1 MQNKTIGTILIV
13 ISIIVII
20 LLFFFKEKFT
30 STIPPMSTNTAEPC
44 AHQKLADI
52 LPYFYI
58 SITFLVVVMLLGL
71 YIIFY
76 KDKEKKAVED
86 YQDKITKRLEDI
98 KKNDIKEDKFE
109 VFLSAL
115 DEDEKKVV
123 RAIREQDGI
132 TQATLRIRTG
142 LSKTKLSF
150 ILSDL
155 EKKEILTKVAKGRT
169 NQVFLKKK
177 I

>member
-1 MQNKTIGTILIV
+1 MQNKTIGTVLIV

-30 STIPPMSTNTAEPC
+30 NTIPTMGTNTEPC

-58 SITFLVVVMLLGL
+58 SITFLVVVILLGL

-76 KDKEKKAVED
+76 KDKEKKIVEE

-98 KKNDIKEDKFE
+98 KKTEIKEDKFE

-115 DEDEKKVV
+115 DEDEKKAV

-155 EKKEILTKVAKGRT
+155 EKKGILTKVAKGRT

>member
-13 ISIIVII
+13 ISIAIII

-30 STIPPMSTNTAEPC
+30 NTIPSMGSNQEPC
-44 AHQKLADI
+44 VHQKLADI

-58 SITFLVVVMLLGL
+58 SITFLVVVILLGF

-76 KDKEKKAVED
+76 KDKEKKAVEE
-86 YQDKITKRLEDI
+86 YQDKITQRLEDI
-98 KKNDIKEDKFE
+98 KKTEIKEDKFE

-132 TQATLRIRTG
+132 TQATLRIRIG

-155 EKKEILTKVAKGRT
+155 EKKGILTKVVKGRT
-169 NQVFLKKK
+169 NQVFLKKE